1 MNIRSNP
8 FLVSGYHSP
17 EYFCDRKTETDKI
30 RSALIN
36 GRNITLISN
45 RRIGKTAL
53 IEHVFNR
60 FRGKSTAGF
69 IHIDI
74 YPTQNLTDFLSTL
87 GKGIFKSGGSKTAK
101 LMDTLTRFFSS
112 IGANIVYDS
121 VSGQPSFELKY
132 HDPKRTAKSIDQL
145 FDFLEKSG
153 KQYYIALDEFQQISN
168 YPEKNVE
175 ALLRS
180 KIQHLK
186 NVHFIFSGSHKHV
199 LISMFSD
206 YKRPFYQSTDLLF
219 LDIIDPKIYEEF
231 IFLHFRNARRQIKHE
246 SIQLIL
252 NWCRNHTY
260 YVQYVCNRLFAKV
273 LSKIDD
279 TEVNAVFNE
288 VLEESKATYFNYRN
302 LLTDAQWNLL
312 RAIANEEHAAMP
324 TSFEFMKRYNLGAP
338 STINRSLNALLDKE
352 MILKG
357 ENGYIVYDVFFSRWL
372 ERLQ

>member
-1 MNIRSNP
+1 MNTPSNP
-8 FLVSGYHSP
+8 FLITGYHSP

-30 RSALIN
+30 RSALTN

-53 IEHVFNR
+53 IEHVFHR
-60 FRGKSTAGF
+60 LRGKSNAGL

-74 YPTQNLTDFLSTL
+74 YPTQNLSDFLIAL
-87 GKGIFKSGGSKTAK
+87 GKGIFKSTGNKTAK
-101 LMDTLTRFFSS
+101 FLQTLLQFFSS
-112 IGANIVYDS
+112 IGGNIVYDAI
-121 VSGQPSFELKY
+121 SGQPSFELKF

-153 KQYYIALDEFQQISN
+153 KQYYIAIDEFQQISN

-206 YKRPFYQSTDLLF
+206 YKRPFYQSTDMMF
-219 LDIIDPKIYEEF
+219 LDTIDPAVYEEF
-231 IFLHFRNARRQIKHE
+231 IFQHFKNSKRQIKRE
-246 SIQLIL
+246 SIKLIL
-252 NWCRNHTY
+252 KWCRNHTY
-260 YVQYVCNRLFAKV
+260 YVQYVCNRLYAK
-273 LSKIDD
+273 SITKIDD
-279 TEVNAVFNE
+279 AEVQAVFNE
-288 VLEESKATYFNYRN
+288 VLEETKATYFNYRN

-312 RAIANEEHAAMP
+312 RAIANEEHATMP
-324 TSFEFMKRYNLGAP
+324 TSAGFMKKYNLGGP
-338 STINRSLNALLDKE
+338 STINRSLTALLDKE
-352 MILKG
+352 MLLKG
-357 ENGYIVYDVFFSRWL
+357 ENGYVVYDVFFSRWL
-372 ERLQ
+372 EQLQ